1 MNQRKNETV
10 SDRLSSAAKAREAM
24 LERFRNRPN
33 ADDPAVVERL
43 EAQKAIIAARD
54 ARNAERRAAAEV
66 EAARIAAEKAELK
79 RQQER
84 EAAEELVRQARKV
97 AEIATADADYKSR
110 ALALAAKQKAARDA
124 RYAARKAR

>member
-24 LERFRNRPN
+24 LERFRNRPT
-33 ADDPAVVERL
+33 ADDPAVQERL

-54 ARNAERRAAAEV
+54 ARNAERRAAAEQ

-79 RQQER
+79 RHQER
-84 EAAEELVRQARKV
+84 EAAEEVMRQARKA
-97 AEIATADADYKSR
+97 AEIAAADADYKSR
-110 ALALAAKQKAARDA
+110 ALALAAQQKAARDA

>member
-24 LERFRNRPN
+24 LERFRSRPGP
-33 ADDPAVVERL
+33 DDPAVKERL

-54 ARNAERRAAAEV
+54 ARNAERRAAQER
-66 EAARIAAEKAELK
+66 EAARIATEKLELK
-79 RQQER
+79 KQQER
-84 EAAEELVRQARKV
+84 EAAEEVIRQARKA
-97 AEIATADADYKSR
+97 AEIASADADYKAR